1 MGHRYF
7 KRFRMEIDLA
17 RLYQTVPELPH
28 GYVWSAWEPH
38 LAVRH
43 AQAKFASFHR
53 EIDALVFPCL
63 GNISGCRR
71 LMREIARR
79 ETFLPEAT
87 WLITHQ
93 FENGTEACDCG
104 TIQGLA
110 QQGRVG
116 SIQNVGIAPEHGGFG
131 LGRALVLKALTGFR
145 DARMRRVFLEVTAD
159 NVPAVELYR
168 SIGFRLTRT
177 LYKAVDVQPSSVS

>member
-1 MGHRYF
+1 MGQRYF
-7 KRFRMEIDLA
+7 KRFRMEIDLV
-17 RLYQTVPELPH
+17 RLSHAVPELPQ
-28 GYVWSAWEPH
+28 GYVWSEWDPQ
-38 LAVRH
+38 LTSRH
-43 AQAKFASFHR
+43 AQAKFASFHN

-71 LMREIARR
+71 LMREISRR
-79 ETFLPEAT
+79 DSFLPEAT
-87 WLITHQ
+87 WLISHQ
-93 FENGTEACDCG
+93 SGADTAACDCG

-110 QQGRVG
+110 QQGRTG
-116 SIQNVGIAPEHGGFG
+116 SIQNVGVAPEHRGYG

-145 DARMRRVFLEVTAD
+145 EARMRRVYLEVTAD
-159 NVPAVELYR
+159 NQPAVDLYR